1 MNQHHTD
8 SAFPSHIRISPNC
21 LMLILFAAMV
31 IIPIECTWAKT
42 YALVG
47 GTIFTTPHD
56 TPIENGILLIGD
68 DKIVSV
74 GLPDTVD
81 VPADAEIIDASGLY
95 ITAGF
100 WNSHVHYIGVL
111 QTVTSKDA
119 DQLNDILTNTFL
131 RWGFVNTVDLG
142 SWLRNTLTIKERI
155 LNGEV
160 NGPRILTAAPGFAPL
175 GGSPFYIKPTEL
187 PELDNLEKTREK
199 VLSSLNA
206 GADATKLFTGSWASM
221 NSLIVMEPDIVRSAT
236 DAAHEQGALVFAHPS
251 DSDGARVA
259 IENGVDVLAHVF
271 PAQMNGPWDQTL
283 PAKMASRN
291 VALIPTLKLWRP
303 ELTRAGLPS
312 QNITRN
318 VNAAIAQTKACHEAG
333 VTILFG
339 TDVGYLQDTDT
350 TEEFRLMGQ
359 AGMDYKDILVSLTT
373 APAARYKFAETHG
386 RIQKNFEADL
396 VLLGSDPRVDITAYA
411 DVVTTIRGGRIVF
424 QR

>member
-1 MNQHHTD
+1 MSQHRTD
-8 SAFPSHIRISPNC
+8 PMFRSYFKISPGY
-21 LMLILFAAMV
+21 LMLILCIAMV
-31 IIPIECTWAKT
+31 IIPVECTWAKT
-42 YALVG
+42 FALVG

-56 TPIENGILLIGD
+56 TPIENGIVILDD

-74 GLPDTVD
+74 GLSDTVD
-81 VPADAEIIDASGLY
+81 IPADAEMIDASGLY

-100 WNSHVHYIGVL
+100 WNSHVHYIGLL
-111 QTVTSKDA
+111 QAAAWKDA
-119 DQLNDILTNTFL
+119 GHLNDILTDTFL

-142 SWLRNTLTIKERI
+142 SWLRNTLTIRERI
-155 LNGEV
+155 QEREV

-175 GGSPFYIKPTEL
+175 GGSPFYVKSTVL
-187 PELDNLEKTREK
+187 PEFDSLENTREK
-199 VLSSLNA
+199 VLSALKA

-221 NSLIVMEPDIVRSAT
+221 SSLIVMEPDIVRSAT
-236 DAAHEQGALVFAHPS
+236 DTAHEQGALVFAHPS
-251 DSDGARVA
+251 DSDGAQVA
-259 IENGVDVLAHVF
+259 IENGVDILAHVF

-303 ELTRAGLPS
+303 ALTSMGLPS
-312 QNITRN
+312 KNVTRN
-318 VNAAIAQTKACHEAG
+318 VNAAIAQTKACNEAG

-339 TDVGYLQDTDT
+339 TDVGFMHDTDT

-373 APAARYKFAETHG
+373 APAARYKFAETNG

-411 DVVTTIRGGRIVF
+411 
-424 QR
+424 